1 MHRALLPAYG
11 LLTMLTWQ
19 STHNIVLFIRVGRIS
34 CRPHCLFLLASEHGF
49 LDLKSPLLLPL
60 LVDLAQLVKALVV
73 MEVIASLQ
81 DLRVRSGLIWT
92 SKVFKFS
99 KHR

>member
-1 MHRALLPAYG
+1 MSWVTMSGSWRASIKCRDGPFDGIAYEG
-11 LLTMLTWQ
+11 D
-19 STHNIVLFIRVGRIS
+19 
-34 CRPHCLFLLASEHGF
+34 F
-49 LDLKSPLLLPL
+49 LDLKSPLLFPL
-60 LVDLAQLVKALVV
+60 LVDLAQLVEALVV

-99 KHR
+99 NDR